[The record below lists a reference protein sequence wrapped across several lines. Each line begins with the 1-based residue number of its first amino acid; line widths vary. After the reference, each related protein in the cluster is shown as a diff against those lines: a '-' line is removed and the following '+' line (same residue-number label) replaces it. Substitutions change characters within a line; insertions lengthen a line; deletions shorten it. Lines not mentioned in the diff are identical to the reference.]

1 MVAWRYI
8 VAVMQEQWSDEA
20 NLQPFGSGPPVLLYF
35 IDASPNTIYNPLN
48 ELFQNP
54 EQA

>member
-8 VAVMQEQWSDEA
+8 VAVMQEPRSDEA
-20 NLQPFGSGPPVLLYF
+20 NLQPFRSGPPVLLYL
-35 IDASPNTIYNPLN
+35 IDASPNTIYNSLN

-54 EQA
+54 E